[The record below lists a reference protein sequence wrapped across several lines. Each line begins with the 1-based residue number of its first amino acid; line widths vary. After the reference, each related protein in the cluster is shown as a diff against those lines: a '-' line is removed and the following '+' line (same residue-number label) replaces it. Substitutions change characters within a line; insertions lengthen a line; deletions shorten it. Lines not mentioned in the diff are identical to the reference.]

1 MALNSF
7 VDALNDSAC
16 GTAANAVPHLIC
28 LTNID
33 VVTQYFALQLCKIH
47 KTSGGSMDNR
57 QRTETRSVP
66 EKTQTTHD
74 GLRAVPVKLVE
85 MGSVSAETKGVTRG
99 LELGFTPKF

>member
-1 MALNSF
+1 
-7 VDALNDSAC
+7 
-16 GTAANAVPHLIC
+16 
-28 LTNID
+28 
-33 VVTQYFALQLCKIH
+33 
-47 KTSGGSMDNR
+47 MDNR